1 MNALINKISKAI
13 PSTRSEIKVN
23 LKKYVNEIVVI
34 KYGGSAMIDPK
45 LSDSFSDNIKVL
57 VDLGIKPIIVHGGGP
72 QINEMLDNLNIKH
85 KFFNGMRITDSKTFK
100 IVEMVLSGSLNKN
113 ISFNLSKKG
122 INAVGLSGI
131 DAGLIVANKYNKKIK
146 TDPDLGLVGKPKRI
160 NKEFLVNLISKTIV
174 PIIAPIGFSSQG
186 VKLNINADLTA
197 GFIASEINSR
207 RLLML
212 TDVKGV
218 IDKNKKLIP
227 ELKLKDI
234 NKLISNK
241 VIYGGMIPKVK
252 TCIEAVKKGVR
263 ASVILDGRVKN
274 AILKELLSDNG
285 IGTLFRK

>member
-1 MNALINKISKAI
+1 MNALISKISKII
-13 PSTRSEIKVN
+13 PTTRSEIKVN

-45 LSDSFSDNIKVL
+45 LSDNFSDNIKVL
-57 VDLGIKPIIVHGGGP
+57 VDLGIKPIIVHGGGQ
-72 QINEMLDNLNIKH
+72 QINEMLDSLNVKH

-113 ISFNLSKKG
+113 ISFNLSRKG

-146 TDPDLGLVGKPKRI
+146 TDPDLGLVGKPKKI
-160 NKEFLVNLISKTIV
+160 NKEFLLNLISKKIV

-197 GFIASEINSR
+197 GFIASEIYSR

-218 IDKNKKLIP
+218 INKNQKLIT

-274 AILKELLSDNG
+274 AILKELLSDKG

>member
-1 MNALINKISKAI
+1 MNTLISEISKAI
-13 PSTRSEIKVN
+13 PSTISEIRLN
-23 LKKYVNEIVVI
+23 LKKYVNEVIVI

-45 LSDSFSDNIKVL
+45 LSDNFSDNIKVL

-72 QINEMLDNLNIKH
+72 QINEMLDSLNIKH

-100 IVEMVLSGSLNKN
+100 IVEMVLSGSINKN
-113 ISFNLSKKG
+113 ISFNLSRKG

-131 DAGLIVANKYNKKIK
+131 DAGMILANKYNKKIK
-146 TDPDLGLVGKPKRI
+146 TDPDLGLVGKPKKI
-160 NKEFLVNLISKTIV
+160 NKEFLLNLISKKIV
-174 PIIAPIGFSSQG
+174 PIIAPIGFSYKG

-227 ELKLKDI
+227 ELKLKEI
-234 NKLISNK
+234 NKLISNE

-274 AILKELLSDNG
+274 AILKELLSDKG

>member
-1 MNALINKISKAI
+1 MSTLISKISKVI
-13 PSTRSEIKVN
+13 PSTISEIKVN

-45 LSDSFSDNIKVL
+45 LSDNFSNNIKML

-72 QINEMLDNLNIKH
+72 QINEMLDSLNMKH

-113 ISFNLSKKG
+113 ISFNLSRKG

-146 TDPDLGLVGKPKRI
+146 TDPDLGLVGKPKKI
-160 NKEFLVNLISKTIV
+160 NKEFLLNLISKKIV

-218 IDKNKKLIP
+218 IDKNQKLIP

-274 AILKELLSDNG
+274 AILKELLSDKG

>member
-1 MNALINKISKAI
+1 MNSLISKISKVI
-13 PSTRSEIKVN
+13 PSTTSEIKVN
-23 LKKYVNEIVVI
+23 LKKYVNEKVVI
-34 KYGGSAMIDPK
+34 KYGGSAMIEPK
-45 LSDSFSDNIKVL
+45 LSDNFSDNIKVL

-72 QINEMLDNLNIKH
+72 QINEMLDSLNIKH

-113 ISFNLSKKG
+113 ISFNLSRKG

-131 DAGLIVANKYNKKIK
+131 DAGMILANKYNKKIK
-146 TDPDLGLVGKPKRI
+146 TDPDLGLVGKPKKI
-160 NKEFLVNLISKTIV
+160 NKEFLLNLISKKIV
-174 PIIAPIGFSSQG
+174 PIIAPIGFSYKG

-227 ELKLKDI
+227 ELKLKEI
-234 NKLISNK
+234 NKLISNE

-274 AILKELLSDNG
+274 AILKELLSDKG

>member
-1 MNALINKISKAI
+1 MNTLISKISKAI
-13 PSTRSEIKVN
+13 PSTSSEIKFN

-45 LSDSFSDNIKVL
+45 LSDNFSDNIKVL

-72 QINEMLDNLNIKH
+72 QINEMLDSLNIKH
-85 KFFNGMRITDSKTFK
+85 KFFNGMRITDSETFK

-113 ISFNLSKKG
+113 ISFNLSRKG

-146 TDPDLGLVGKPKRI
+146 TDPDLGLVGKPKKI
-160 NKEFLVNLISKTIV
+160 NKEFLLNLISKKIV
-174 PIIAPIGFSSQG
+174 PIIAPIGFSYKG

-227 ELKLKDI
+227 ELKLKEI
-234 NKLISNK
+234 NKLISNE

-274 AILKELLSDNG
+274 AILKELLSDKG

>member
-1 MNALINKISKAI
+1 MNALISKISKII
-13 PSTRSEIKVN
+13 PTTRSEIKVN

-45 LSDSFSDNIKVL
+45 LSDNFSDNIRVL

-72 QINEMLDNLNIKH
+72 QINEMLDSLNMKH

-113 ISFNLSKKG
+113 ISFNLSRKG

-146 TDPDLGLVGKPKRI
+146 TDPDLGLVGKPKKI
-160 NKEFLVNLISKTIV
+160 NKEFLLNLISKKIV

-274 AILKELLSDNG
+274 AILKELLSDKG

>member
-1 MNALINKISKAI
+1 MNALISKISKAI
-13 PSTRSEIKVN
+13 PSTTSEIRVN

-34 KYGGSAMIDPK
+34 KYGGSAMIDPQ
-45 LSDSFSDNIKVL
+45 LSDNFSDNIKVL
-57 VDLGIKPIIVHGGGP
+57 VDMGIKPIIVHGGGP
-72 QINEMLDNLNIKH
+72 QINEMLDSLNIKH
-85 KFFNGMRITDSKTFK
+85 KFFNGMRITDSKTFR

-113 ISFNLSKKG
+113 ISFNLSRKG

-131 DAGLIVANKYNKKIK
+131 DASLIVANKYSKKIK
-146 TDPDLGLVGKPKRI
+146 TDPDLGLVGKPKKI
-160 NKEFLVNLISKTIV
+160 NKKFLLNLISKNIV
-174 PIIAPIGFSSQG
+174 PIIAPIGFSLQG
-186 VKLNINADLTA
+186 IRLNINADLTA

-218 IDKNKKLIP
+218 IDKNQKLIT

-274 AILKELLSDNG
+274 AILKELLSDKG

>member
-1 MNALINKISKAI
+1 MNQLINKISRTI
-13 PSTRSEIKVN
+13 PSTSSEIKIN
-23 LKKYVNEIVVI
+23 LKKYINEIVVI

-45 LSDSFSDNIKVL
+45 LSDNFSHNIKVL

-72 QINEMLDNLNIKH
+72 QINEMLDKLKIQH
-85 KFFNGMRITDSKTFK
+85 KFFNGMRITDHKTFK

-113 ISFNLSKKG
+113 ISFDLSRKG
-122 INAVGLSGI
+122 LNAVGLSGI
-131 DAGLIVANKYNKKIK
+131 DASLIIANKYSKRIK
-146 TDPDLGLVGKPKRI
+146 TDPDLGLVGKPRKLNR
-160 NKEFLVNLISKTIV
+160 EFLLNLISKSIV
-174 PIIAPIGFSSQG
+174 PVIAPIGSSVQG
-186 VKLNINADLTA
+186 IKLNINADLTA

-218 IDKNKKLIP
+218 IDKNQNLMT

-234 NKLISNK
+234 NKLISSK

-252 TCIEAVKKGVR
+252 TCIDAVKKGVR

-274 AILKELLSDNG
+274 AILKELLSDKG

>member
-1 MNALINKISKAI
+1 MSTLISKISKVI
-13 PSTRSEIKVN
+13 PSTVSEIKVN

-34 KYGGSAMIDPK
+34 KYGGSAMIDPE
-45 LSDSFSDNIKVL
+45 LSDNFSHNIKVL

-72 QINEMLDNLNIKH
+72 QINEMLDNLNIQH
-85 KFFNGMRITDSKTFK
+85 KFFSGMRITDHTTFK

-113 ISFNLSKKG
+113 ISFNLSRKG

-131 DAGLIVANKYNKKIK
+131 DAGLIVANKYSKKIK
-146 TDPDLGLVGKPKRI
+146 TDPDLGLVGKPKKI
-160 NKEFLVNLISKTIV
+160 NKEFLLNLISKNIV

-197 GFIASEINSR
+197 GFISSEINSR

-218 IDKNKKLIP
+218 IDKNQKLIS

-234 NKLISNK
+234 NKLISSK

-274 AILKELLSDNG
+274 AILKELLSDKG
-285 IGTLFRK
+285 IETLFRK

>member
-1 MNALINKISKAI
+1 MNILISKISKAI
-13 PSTRSEIKVN
+13 PSTISEIKVN

-45 LSDSFSDNIKVL
+45 LSDNFSDNIKVL

-72 QINEMLDNLNIKH
+72 QINEMLDSLNIKH

-113 ISFNLSKKG
+113 ISFNLSRKG

-146 TDPDLGLVGKPKRI
+146 TDPDLGLVGKPKKI
-160 NKEFLVNLISKTIV
+160 NKEFLLNLISKKIV

-197 GFIASEINSR
+197 GFIASEIYSR

-218 IDKNKKLIP
+218 INKNQKLIT

-274 AILKELLSDNG
+274 AILKELLSNKG

>member
-1 MNALINKISKAI
+1 MTKLISKISKAI
-13 PSTRSEIKVN
+13 PSTISEIKVN

-45 LSDSFSDNIKVL
+45 LSDNFSYNIKVL
-57 VDLGIKPIIVHGGGP
+57 VGLGIKPIIVHGGGP

-85 KFFNGMRITDSKTFK
+85 QFFNGMRITDNTTFK

-113 ISFNLSKKG
+113 ISFNLSRKG

-131 DAGLIVANKYNKKIK
+131 DAGLIVASKYSKKIK
-146 TDPDLGLVGKPKRI
+146 TDPDLGLVGKPKKI
-160 NKEFLVNLISKTIV
+160 NKEFLLNLISKNIV

-274 AILKELLSDNG
+274 AILKELLSDKG

>member
-1 MNALINKISKAI
+1 MNILISKISKAI
-13 PSTRSEIKVN
+13 PSTISEIKVN

-45 LSDSFSDNIKVL
+45 LSDNFSNNIKVL

-72 QINEMLDNLNIKH
+72 QINEMLDSLNIKH
-85 KFFNGMRITDSKTFK
+85 KFFNGMRVTDSKTFK

-113 ISFNLSKKG
+113 ISFCLSRKG
-122 INAVGLSGI
+122 INSVGLSGI
-131 DAGLIVANKYNKKIK
+131 DAGLILANKYNKKIK
-146 TDPDLGLVGKPKRI
+146 TDPDLGLVGKPKKI
-160 NKEFLVNLISKTIV
+160 NKEFLLNLISKKIV
-174 PIIAPIGFSSQG
+174 PIIAPVGFSSKG

-218 IDKNKKLIP
+218 IDKDQKLIP

-274 AILKELLSDNG
+274 AILKELLSNKG